1 MHLPTPS
8 LLLLLLSLTSTLAHQ
23 NNHARPV
30 PRALDGI
37 LVDPTPSTSSS
48 SETSKPLLKHLDL
61 REYLPTIPYVK
72 HLDIRQQ
79 AAAPAA
85 GAQQQQQ
92 AQPVA
97 GAQQQAAPA
106 ANANQQAAAPA
117 AAPPAPVAGV
127 GGGGVP
133 AAQPAPGAQANSV
146 TTEMVQTV
154 IGGVTTQ
161 VEHVFTQSFGAAA
174 TPPPVKTGT
183 IGMGTLTGKIGV
195 VKTDRAKSE
204 GMPSFDSR
212 KWTVIGIMGSW
223 TAAMVVGGAILGAGM
238 I

>member
-1 MHLPTPS
+1 M
-8 LLLLLLSLTSTLAHQ
+8 
-23 NNHARPV
+23 
-30 PRALDGI
+30 
-37 LVDPTPSTSSS
+37 
-48 SETSKPLLKHLDL
+48 
-61 REYLPTIPYVK
+61 K

-79 AAAPAA
+79 AAA
-85 GAQQQQQ
+85 QQQQ
-92 AQPVA
+92 AAPVA

-117 AAPPAPVAGV
+117 AAPAAPVAGV

-133 AAQPAPGAQANSV
+133 AAQPAAGAQANSV
-146 TTEMVQTV
+146 TTEMIQTV
-154 IGGVTTQ
+154 VGGVTKQ
-161 VEHVFTQSFGAAA
+161 VQHVFTQSFAAAA

-195 VKTDRAKSE
+195 VKTNEAKSE

-212 KWTVIGIMGSW
+212 KWSVIGIMGSW
-223 TAAMVVGGAILGAGM
+223 TAAMVIGGAFFGAGL

>member
-8 LLLLLLSLTSTLAHQ
+8 LLLLLLSSTSTIAHP

-37 LVDPTPSTSSS
+37 LVEPTPSTSSA

-61 REYLPTIPYVK
+61 REYIPTVPYLK

-79 AAAPAA
+79 AA
-85 GAQQQQQ
+85 
-92 AQPVA
+92 PVA

-117 AAPPAPVAGV
+117 AAPAAPVAGV

-133 AAQPAPGAQANSV
+133 AAQPTPGAQADSV
-146 TTEMVQTV
+146 TTEMVPTV
-154 IGGVTTQ
+154 IGGVTKQ
-161 VEHVFTQSFGAAA
+161 VQHVFTQTFGAVAS
-174 TPPPVKTGT
+174 PPAVKTGT

-195 VKTDRAKSE
+195 VKTDHAKSE
-204 GMPSFDSR
+204 AIPSFDSR
-212 KWTVIGIMGSW
+212 KWSVMGIMGSW
-223 TAAMVVGGAILGAGM
+223 TAAMVVGGAVLGAGM